1 MKGKTKKLEQKEEKV
16 QKDKKEIL
24 NNLLKQLIDQKLNK
38 LEKNN
43 ISEIKSFQLLS
54 NDAQNL
60 IVTLENLSNNVRKQI
75 TFQRQK
81 YINNF
86 NKALKSNKKSSNM
99 RQTSPKTLPKSK
111 SKKQLDLKRTD
122 SKSYEKYSIQTDKNA
137 RTTKS
142 KPKKKLPSNIKN
154 DDNGRKTVG
163 NSNNNYNKT
172 TLIPHSKQR
181 RPITPFKSSKLDDK
195 FNKTMI
201 NKPSNITQRRIS
213 AQRNTVGSNKEKLN
227 KTEIASKKNNA
238 KFPNKVNKKV
248 EKPKLNIKTNENAQN
263 IITNINTLDKY
274 DNNLDDSRL
283 KELDMFRKADKNSD
297 EIENL
302 NINKEINNY
311 DKNNTGK
318 NESKC
323 NFLASLSKEL
333 DLAKVNTI
341 KMDEKLVNDS
351 LLVKNDINK
360 DNLLKD
366 LNLDLAKVDTI
377 KMDEKL
383 VNDSLL
389 VKNDMN
395 KGNSL
400 KELDLDLEKVSTI
413 KMDENLVNDSL
424 LVTNNINGGKKVNLV
439 DSLFRGPTFQ
449 EIELNVEKIKS
460 DNTNINKHDNLIKK
474 NTKKKELNSSVAI
487 YNKLKRSKVTFL
499 ENEKDFD
506 LIFKESKIEDLNMG
520 NNNLNDL
527 NITFIDDEMSLQE
540 KFESNL
546 DMISRYL
553 DTRDIF
559 NLMLV
564 NKECFKNII
573 NFLISKTEISIE
585 LLQDEINKLKDLNPT
600 INFEN
605 LKKNPF
611 KLSSN
616 SKRAIS
622 LLNSSSGNNILKLNI
637 DQLNKKEIILIY
649 SLYFV
654 AIGLKKDILILNEK
668 EKIEY
673 MQSYFKRNCIGQNIF
688 GKFVENE
695 LNGKIL
701 DDKTI
706 STIYNLSK
714 KQLDIISPNY
724 FQRINKDIAIFVFI
738 IKDLLEQLGLLG
750 SQFIKPE
757 KEYIL
762 LNSRLL
768 ANKAILDE
776 LNKIEENIY

>member
-1 MKGKTKKLEQKEEKV
+1 
-16 QKDKKEIL
+16 
-24 NNLLKQLIDQKLNK
+24 
-38 LEKNN
+38 
-43 ISEIKSFQLLS
+43 
-54 NDAQNL
+54 
-60 IVTLENLSNNVRKQI
+60 
-75 TFQRQK
+75 
-81 YINNF
+81 
-86 NKALKSNKKSSNM
+86 
-99 RQTSPKTLPKSK
+99 
-111 SKKQLDLKRTD
+111 
-122 SKSYEKYSIQTDKNA
+122 
-137 RTTKS
+137 
-142 KPKKKLPSNIKN
+142 
-154 DDNGRKTVG
+154 
-163 NSNNNYNKT
+163 
-172 TLIPHSKQR
+172 
-181 RPITPFKSSKLDDK
+181 
-195 FNKTMI
+195 
-201 NKPSNITQRRIS
+201 
-213 AQRNTVGSNKEKLN
+213 
-227 KTEIASKKNNA
+227 
-238 KFPNKVNKKV
+238 
-248 EKPKLNIKTNENAQN
+248 
-263 IITNINTLDKY
+263 
-274 DNNLDDSRL
+274 
-283 KELDMFRKADKNSD
+283 
-297 EIENL
+297 
-302 NINKEINNY
+302 
-311 DKNNTGK
+311 
-318 NESKC
+318 
-323 NFLASLSKEL
+323 
-333 DLAKVNTI
+333 
-341 KMDEKLVNDS
+341 
-351 LLVKNDINK
+351 
-360 DNLLKD
+360 
-366 LNLDLAKVDTI
+366 
-377 KMDEKL
+377 
-383 VNDSLL
+383 
-389 VKNDMN
+389 MN

-400 KELDLDLEKVSTI
+400 KDLDLDIAKVSTI
-413 KMDENLVNDSL
+413 RMDEKLVNDSL
-424 LVTNNINGGKKVNLV
+424 LVTNNINGGKTVNLV

-449 EIELNVEKIKS
+449 EIELNVDKIKS

-527 NITFIDDEMSLQE
+527 NITFIGDEMSLQE

-637 DQLNKKEIILIY
+637 DQINKKEIILIY

-654 AIGLKKDILILNEK
+654 AIGLKKDILILNER

-673 MQSYFKRNCIGQNIF
+673 MQNYFKRNCIGQNIF

-776 LNKIEENIY
+776 LNKIEEYIY

>member
-1 MKGKTKKLEQKEEKV
+1 
-16 QKDKKEIL
+16 
-24 NNLLKQLIDQKLNK
+24 
-38 LEKNN
+38 
-43 ISEIKSFQLLS
+43 
-54 NDAQNL
+54 
-60 IVTLENLSNNVRKQI
+60 
-75 TFQRQK
+75 
-81 YINNF
+81 
-86 NKALKSNKKSSNM
+86 
-99 RQTSPKTLPKSK
+99 
-111 SKKQLDLKRTD
+111 
-122 SKSYEKYSIQTDKNA
+122 
-137 RTTKS
+137 
-142 KPKKKLPSNIKN
+142 
-154 DDNGRKTVG
+154 
-163 NSNNNYNKT
+163 
-172 TLIPHSKQR
+172 
-181 RPITPFKSSKLDDK
+181 
-195 FNKTMI
+195 
-201 NKPSNITQRRIS
+201 
-213 AQRNTVGSNKEKLN
+213 
-227 KTEIASKKNNA
+227 
-238 KFPNKVNKKV
+238 
-248 EKPKLNIKTNENAQN
+248 
-263 IITNINTLDKY
+263 
-274 DNNLDDSRL
+274 
-283 KELDMFRKADKNSD
+283 
-297 EIENL
+297 
-302 NINKEINNY
+302 
-311 DKNNTGK
+311 
-318 NESKC
+318 
-323 NFLASLSKEL
+323 
-333 DLAKVNTI
+333 
-341 KMDEKLVNDS
+341 MDEKLVNDS
-351 LLVKNDINK
+351 LLVK
-360 DNLLKD
+360 
-366 LNLDLAKVDTI
+366 
-377 KMDEKL
+377 
-383 VNDSLL
+383 
-389 VKNDMN
+389 KNDMN

-400 KELDLDLEKVSTI
+400 KDLDLDIAKVSTI
-413 KMDENLVNDSL
+413 RMDEKLVNDSL
-424 LVTNNINGGKKVNLV
+424 LVTNNINGGKTVNLV

-449 EIELNVEKIKS
+449 EIELNVDKIKS

-527 NITFIDDEMSLQE
+527 NITFIGDEMSLQE

-637 DQLNKKEIILIY
+637 DQINKKEIILIY

-654 AIGLKKDILILNEK
+654 AIGLKKDILILNER

-673 MQSYFKRNCIGQNIF
+673 MQNYFKRNCIGQNIF

-724 FQRINKDIAIFVFI
+724 FQRINKDIAILVFV
-738 IKDLLEQLGLLG
+738 IKDLLEQLGILESKYL
-750 SQFIKPE
+750 KPD

-762 LNSRLL
+762 LNARLQN
-768 ANKAILDE
+768 NKAILKE
-776 LNKIEENIY
+776 LNLVEENIY